1 MRISEP
7 PIFMRRLGE
16 KQPQLERWSWEKDE
30 NLSYGG
36 CGDGAT
42 RAIPIIQS
50 MGYVSKIW
58 IVAKK

>member
-1 MRISEP
+1 
-7 PIFMRRLGE
+7 MRRLGE